1 MKLPKIDLPIYDFE
15 LPSTGRKIKFRPFLV
30 KEQKI
35 LLMALEEQ
43 KSEQAESNDQTIID
57 AVKQIIKNCIVET
70 NFNVNE
76 MSSFDIEYFFLHLR
90 ARSISEKVNMSF
102 RCKNTVEDK
111 ECNNLMQFEHD
122 ILNSTVIEKN
132 PNHNKTIF
140 FTKDVGVVMK
150 YPSFNA
156 VEVLINKNKK
166 NSVEAA
172 LDMIINSIDYFFDK
186 DGVYPIKELDK
197 KDILEYIE
205 NIPKS
210 SFDKIDNFFNTMPVV
225 KSNIEH
231 KCSKCGFQHVIPLEG
246 LTSFFA

>member
-1 MKLPKIDLPIYDFE
+1 MNLPKIDLPIYEFE
-15 LPSTGRKIKFRPFLV
+15 LPSTGKKLKFRPFLV

-43 KSEQAESNDQTIID
+43 KTESNDKTIVD
-57 AVKQIIKNCIVET
+57 AVKQIIRNCIVEKDFDI
-70 NFNVNE
+70 NQ
-76 MSSFDIEYFFLHLR
+76 MSSFDIEYFFIHLR

-122 ILNSTVIEKN
+122 ILTSTIIEKK

-156 VEVLINKNKK
+156 VETLVSKNKK
-166 NSVEAA
+166 TSIETA

-186 DGVYPIKELDK
+186 DNIYHVKEMEK
-197 KDILEYIE
+197 KDVLEYIE

-210 SFDKIDNFFNTMPVV
+210 SFDKMDNFFNTMPNI

-231 KCSKCGFQHVIPLEG
+231 TCSKCGFQHVIPLEG
-246 LTSFFA
+246 LTSFFV